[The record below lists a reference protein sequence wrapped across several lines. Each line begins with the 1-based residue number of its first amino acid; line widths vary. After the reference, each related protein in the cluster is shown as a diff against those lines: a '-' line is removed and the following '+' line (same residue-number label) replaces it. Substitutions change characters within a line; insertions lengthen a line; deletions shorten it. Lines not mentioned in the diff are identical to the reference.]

1 MKRSLLLFTLI
12 VMVMLAACATSP
24 GGPTPIY
31 TPIRGPG
38 YGQDIP
44 GQPKFPDLVEYWVV
58 DNGCGFSEESLH
70 FAHEY
75 FEALNRE
82 HIAQVAVV
90 CQEGISGGPSS
101 ASTWIS
107 EWLNHKG
114 LGTMEDKRALAILIR
129 PDVPLQDHRIVFNP
143 NDDLYWLT
151 TMDEYDPK
159 HNAANYANAN
169 DFDGCLEY
177 LAVSIDEILRD
188 KWSIY
193 GPTQTP

>member
-1 MKRSLLLFTLI
+1 MIKRALATILMLVF
-12 VMVMLAACATSP
+12 LAACAL
-24 GGPTPIY
+24 TPNHPAIE
-31 TPIRGPG
+31 TPIRSVG
-38 YGQDIP
+38 YGQNIP

-58 DNGCGFSEESLH
+58 DDGCGFSEETLH
-70 FAHEY
+70 FAYEY
-75 FEALNRE
+75 FEALNRD

-90 CQEGISGGPSS
+90 CQEGITGGFSS

-107 EWLNHKG
+107 EWLNHEG
-114 LGTMEDKRALAILIR
+114 LGTLEDKRALAILIR
-129 PDVPLQDHRIVFNP
+129 PDVPPEDFRIVFNP
-143 NDDLYWLT
+143 NDALYWLT
-151 TMDEYDPK
+151 TLDEYDPK

>member
-1 MKRSLLLFTLI
+1 MIPKRALATMLLLLF
-12 VMVMLAACATSP
+12 LAACTSTPNPVIATS
-24 GGPTPIY
+24 
-31 TPIRGPG
+31 IRPAG

-44 GQPKFPDLVEYWVV
+44 GQPNFPDLVEYWVV
-58 DNGCGFSEESLH
+58 DEGCDFSEESMQ
-70 FAHEY
+70 FAYDY
-75 FEALNRE
+75 FAALNRE

-90 CQEGISGGPSS
+90 CQTGIHGGFSD

-107 EWLNHKG
+107 EWLNHEG

-129 PDVPLQDHRIVFNP
+129 PDVPPSDFRIVFNP
-143 NDDLYWLT
+143 NDALYWIT
-151 TMDEYDPK
+151 TLDEYDPK